1 MELNKLKAG
10 DVVVVTNSEQD
21 WLFDESRK
29 NAFGVLGVVE
39 QMEGAYDPGVVRVTH
54 GFNDSIGYQSHVRYH
69 ADCITKIGV
78 L

>member
-1 MELNKLKAG
+1 MGYNKLKAG

-21 WLFDESRK
+21 WLFEATQY

-39 QMEGAYDPGVVRVTH
+39 QKDGPYDPDVVLVTH
-54 GFNDSIGYQSHVRYH
+54 GFNDSIDYQFFVKYH
-69 ADCITKIGV
+69 EDCITKIGE